1 MSAPVA
7 PSPPTDRRVAPRR
20 QPAMG
25 AICRLDSGD
34 GDPSAIVLV
43 WNISV
48 TGISVLAA
56 GPRPTGAV
64 LTGFLEQT
72 EGEHM
77 LRVAMRVIHAKLLGT
92 GDYFLGAHF
101 DRPLTADELKPF
113 VAEE

>member
-48 TGISVLAA
+48 TGISVLAT

-72 EGEHM
+72 EGGHM

-101 DRPLTADELKPF
+101 DRPLTADELRPF